1 MHPSLLP
8 VETHVSATDSLPD
21 YSGGVYLC
29 SISHLI
35 IMFTIQYWDGR
46 FAEWRGCGQ
55 PTCPDADNA
64 RVVMRALREQSHGY
78 VEFRA
83 VQTIAG

>member
-1 MHPSLLP
+1 
-8 VETHVSATDSLPD
+8 
-21 YSGGVYLC
+21 
-29 SISHLI
+29 
-35 IMFTIQYWDGR
+35 MFTIQYWDGR

-64 RVVMRALREQSHGY
+64 RDVMRALREQSHGY
-78 VEFRA
+78 VQFRA